1 VRYFN
6 VMRPALLAAAFLAAA
21 CGGAGTS
28 AHTSFA
34 DLRSRP
40 LPHLSSGGCHSDG
53 VLENIRQFRFDVSF
67 MNYGDGGGTVSVAGP
82 ALHVNRT
89 ATLTWASH
97 GYGGPVL
104 IRVRRL
110 DQNGTGTV
118 ALQGRMATTPGGPA
132 VGKAVVGGR
141 VVLMSQEADVP
152 VGAGDRSWT
161 AFVGV
166 AATGCWALQ
175 VDGDSFT
182 ELFVFQPTPAA
193 PSPIAVPQP
202 FAVPSPPA
210 LTPRW
215 LPAGMGRAPGTAGAS
230 YVDSLNSLNLVVDN
244 GVGNP
249 PPTGTTTSRSFRKD
263 PHAVYHFE
271 GSSRLLM
278 WTEPNGTP
286 YEMRARGLSDD
297 DFWHVAD
304 SLG

>member
-1 VRYFN
+1 
-6 VMRPALLAAAFLAAA
+6 MRLPLLLAAFLLAA
-21 CGGAGTS
+21 CGGAGS
-28 AHTSFA
+28 SGHASFA

-40 LPHLSSGGCHSDG
+40 LPHLTSGGCHSDG

-67 MNYGDGGGTVSVAGP
+67 MNYGDGGGTVSVGGP
-82 ALHVNRT
+82 ALYVNRT

-104 IRVRRL
+104 IRIRRL

-118 ALQGRMATTPGGPA
+118 ALQGRMATTPGGPV
-132 VGKAVVGGR
+132 VGKVVVGGR

-166 AATGCWALQ
+166 PSTGCWAVQ

-182 ELFVFQPTPAA
+182 ELFVFQPRPPAQ
-193 PSPIAVPQP
+193 SPIVVPQP
-202 FAVPSPPA
+202 FAVPTPPA

-215 LPAGMGRAPGTAGAS
+215 LPAGMQRAPGTVGVS
-230 YVDSLNSLNLVVDN
+230 YVDSTNSRSLVIDN
-244 GVGNP
+244 GVPNP
-249 PPTGTTTSRSFRKD
+249 PPSGTTTSRSFRKD
-263 PHAVYHFE
+263 PQAVYHFE
-271 GSSRLLM
+271 GSSRLLS

-286 YEMRARGLSDD
+286 YEMRASGLSDD
-297 DFWHVAD
+297 EFWHVAG